1 MGEQQPGSDDAKA
14 RLRPGAMIRVINQRS
29 PHFGATG
36 HVIGRRDSDDLLIVR
51 FTTLGVTLVMH
62 DDEVDII
69 RPRPGA

>member
-1 MGEQQPGSDDAKA
+1 
-14 RLRPGAMIRVINQRS
+14 MIRVINQRS